1 MNKDD
6 SVSSVERKMIKRILN
21 NPLVGPVRWVGFST
35 SDKIAFNGPRKKHS
49 LPKKAFSSV
58 KVSPK
63 ERTSLRLS
71 QSPAA

>member
-6 SVSSVERKMIKRILN
+6 SFSSVERKMIKRILN

-49 LPKKAFSSV
+49 LPKEAFVSV